1 MSVTGLK
8 ETQAALKELDR
19 KATKSL
25 GRKALRA
32 GAKVLLAAAR
42 TDAPELTGR
51 TRKNIKI
58 RGGRSRAGALAL
70 SVGVSAKDFSGEA
83 FYASFLLFGHRV
95 GSRKLGDN
103 RRMIP
108 ANNFLERAY
117 EASGQDAADTVME
130 QWVELIELESSKG
143 TA

>member
-1 MSVTGLK
+1 MSVTGFK
-8 ETQAALKELDR
+8 ETAAALKELDR

-42 TDAPELTGR
+42 TEAPELTGR

-58 RGGRSRAGALAL
+58 RGGRSRAGSLSL

-83 FYASFLLFGHRV
+83 FYASFVLFGHRV

-117 EASGQDAADTVME
+117 EASGQNAADTVME
-130 QWVELIELESSKG
+130 QWVELIEIESSKG
-143 TA
+143 NA